1 VEIYIKERKN
11 NMAYTQ
17 HFGLSRNSPLNERQS
32 IMQDVNI
39 DTDPSK
45 ASTIINQ
52 NNIKSKGS
60 TTPGINIVGSAKKE
74 LLKKGLKTGVLGKN
88 LARGAKFASRINPVA
103 LFAEAFLSP
112 MKAYGGG
119 QKQRFEFDD
128 FQEDLKKEK
137 RLNRIQGMTKK
148 QISESDAMYNLKNK
162 PVYGKPTSQLKQ
174 GR

>member
-1 VEIYIKERKN
+1 
-11 NMAYTQ
+11 
-17 HFGLSRNSPLNERQS
+17 
-32 IMQDVNI
+32 MQDANI

-52 NNIKSKGS
+52 NNIKSKK
-60 TTPGINIVGSAKKE
+60 TITPGINIVGSAKKE

-162 PVYGKPTSQLKQ
+162 PVYGKPPSQLKQ

>member
-1 VEIYIKERKN
+1 
-11 NMAYTQ
+11 
-17 HFGLSRNSPLNERQS
+17 
-32 IMQDVNI
+32 MQDANI

>member
-1 VEIYIKERKN
+1 
-11 NMAYTQ
+11 MAYTQ

-32 IMQDVNI
+32 IMQDVNTLVGRSNV

-52 NNIKSKGS
+52 NNIKSKA
-60 TTPGINIVGSAKKE
+60 TITPGINIVGSAKKE

-103 LFAEAFLSP
+103 LLTEALLSP
-112 MKAYGGG
+112 MKAYGGP
-119 QKQRFEFDD
+119 QNQNFEFDD
-128 FQEDLKKEK
+128 FEVGEIIEKEK

-162 PVYGKPTSQLKQ
+162 PVYGKPPSQLKQ

>member
-1 VEIYIKERKN
+1 
-11 NMAYTQ
+11 MAYTQ

-32 IMQDVNI
+32 IMQDANI

-52 NNIKSKGS
+52 NNIKSKA
-60 TTPGINIVGSAKKE
+60 TITPGIDIIGSAKKE
-74 LLKKGLKTGVLGKN
+74 LIKKALKTGVLGKN
-88 LARGAKFASRINPVA
+88 LAKGAKFASRVNPVA

-112 MKAYGGG
+112 MQAYGGP
-119 QKQRFEFDD
+119 QNQRFEFDD
-128 FQEDLKKEK
+128 FDIKKEK

-162 PVYGKPTSQLKQ
+162 PVYGKPPSQLKQ

>member
-1 VEIYIKERKN
+1 
-11 NMAYTQ
+11 
-17 HFGLSRNSPLNERQS
+17 
-32 IMQDVNI
+32 MQDANI

-148 QISESDAMYNLKNK
+148 QISESDAIYNLKNK

>member
-1 VEIYIKERKN
+1 
-11 NMAYTQ
+11 
-17 HFGLSRNSPLNERQS
+17 
-32 IMQDVNI
+32 MQDVNI

>member
-1 VEIYIKERKN
+1 
-11 NMAYTQ
+11 MAYTQ
-17 HFGLSRNSPLNERQS
+17 HFGLSRNSPLNESQS
-32 IMQDVNI
+32 IMQGANI

-52 NNIKSKGS
+52 NNIKSKA
-60 TTPGINIVGSAKKE
+60 TITPGIDIVGSAKKE

-88 LARGAKFASRINPVA
+88 LARGAKFASRVNPAA

-112 MKAYGGG
+112 MKAYGGP
-119 QKQRFEFDD
+119 QNQRFEFDD
-128 FQEDLKKEK
+128 FEEDIQKEK

-162 PVYGKPTSQLKQ
+162 PVYGKPPSQLKQ

>member
-1 VEIYIKERKN
+1 
-11 NMAYTQ
+11 MAYTQ

-32 IMQDVNI
+32 IMQDANI

-52 NNIKSKGS
+52 NNIKSKS
-60 TTPGINIVGSAKKE
+60 LITPGIDIVGSAKKE

-162 PVYGKPTSQLKQ
+162 PVYGKPPSQSKQ

>member
-1 VEIYIKERKN
+1 
-11 NMAYTQ
+11 
-17 HFGLSRNSPLNERQS
+17 
-32 IMQDVNI
+32 MQDANI

-162 PVYGKPTSQLKQ
+162 PVYGKPPSQLKQ

>member
-1 VEIYIKERKN
+1 
-11 NMAYTQ
+11 MAYTQ

-74 LLKKGLKTGVLGKN
+74 LLKKGLKTVVLGKN

>member
-1 VEIYIKERKN
+1 
-11 NMAYTQ
+11 MAYTQ

-32 IMQDVNI
+32 IMQDANI

-45 ASTIINQ
+45 AITIINQ
-52 NNIKSKGS
+52 NNIKSKS
-60 TTPGINIVGSAKKE
+60 SITPGINIVGSAKKE

-88 LARGAKFASRINPVA
+88 LAKGAKFASKINPVA

>member
-1 VEIYIKERKN
+1 
-11 NMAYTQ
+11 MAYTQ

>member
-1 VEIYIKERKN
+1 
-11 NMAYTQ
+11 
-17 HFGLSRNSPLNERQS
+17 
-32 IMQDVNI
+32 
-39 DTDPSK
+39 
-45 ASTIINQ
+45 
-52 NNIKSKGS
+52 
-60 TTPGINIVGSAKKE
+60 
-74 LLKKGLKTGVLGKN
+74 
-88 LARGAKFASRINPVA
+88 
-103 LFAEAFLSP
+103 

>member
-1 VEIYIKERKN
+1 
-11 NMAYTQ
+11 MAYTQ

-60 TTPGINIVGSAKKE
+60 ITPGIDIVGSAKKE
-74 LLKKGLKTGVLGKN
+74 LIKKVLKKGVLGKN
-88 LARGAKFASRINPVA
+88 LARGAKFASRVNPVA

-128 FQEDLKKEK
+128 FEEDIKEEK

-148 QISESDAMYNLKNK
+148 QISKSDAMYNLKNK
-162 PVYGKPTSQLKQ
+162 PVYGKTPSQLKQ

>member
-1 VEIYIKERKN
+1 
-11 NMAYTQ
+11 MAYTQ

-32 IMQDVNI
+32 IMQDANI

-45 ASTIINQ
+45 AITIINQ
-52 NNIKSKGS
+52 NNIKSKS
-60 TTPGINIVGSAKKE
+60 SITPGINIVGSAKKE

>member
-1 VEIYIKERKN
+1 
-11 NMAYTQ
+11 
-17 HFGLSRNSPLNERQS
+17 
-32 IMQDVNI
+32 MQDANI

-88 LARGAKFASRINPVA
+88 LARGAKFASKINPVA